1 MNYIIDVVFDNS
13 YDGNNFKSEVEVDFV
28 LREIHGRTDIGY
40 SATAKDVS

>member
-1 MNYIIDVVFDNS
+1 MNKIIDVVFYNR
-13 YDGNNFKSEVEVDFV
+13 YDGNNLISEVKVEFV